1 MTTRSWESRVSGLLA
16 GVLRTPW
23 RARLVAIAL
32 AALVPTVVGSE
43 ELVAANAPAG
53 EYTPGGAGACTE
65 CHDQA
70 AVLAILRTP
79 HGVKGDAHTPF
90 AAQGCEACHGPSASH
105 AADEDTPV
113 AVGFGD
119 KFPTEPQNAVCLSCH
134 RGGERLLW
142 NGSVHDA
149 RGVACASCHD
159 IHNPRQVVLQKDVRP
174 DALVRKDVSAACY
187 SCHPDVRAQTH
198 RISSHPIKE
207 GEVTCNDCHN
217 VHGSTSD
224 HLLAKRNVN
233 ETCYQCHAEKRGPFL
248 WEHQPAR
255 DDCTTCHTSHG
266 STQRALLKQRTP
278 WLCQECHS
286 VEFHP
291 STEYTAAG
299 LPGGAANRNLLLR
312 SCTNCHTEVH
322 GSNHP
327 SGVRF
332 TR

>member
-1 MTTRSWESRVSGLLA
+1 VTTRWSVLSLHGL
-16 GVLRTPW
+16 
-23 RARLVAIAL
+23 RARRLRWGLGLCATAL
-32 AALVPTVVGSE
+32 AFAVPAPVVAETVIG
-43 ELVAANAPAG
+43 PAESAG
-53 EYTPGGAGACTE
+53 DYAPGGSGACTE

-70 AVLAILRTP
+70 GTLEILRTP
-79 HGVKGDAHTPF
+79 HGAKGDAHTPF
-90 AAQGCEACHGPSASH
+90 AAQGCESCHGPSAAH
-105 AADEDTPV
+105 ADDSDVPV

-119 KFPTEPQNAVCLSCH
+119 EFPAEPQNAVCLSCH

-149 RGVACASCHD
+149 RGIACASCHD
-159 IHNPRQVVLQKDVRP
+159 IHKTRQVVLQKDIRP

-207 GEVTCNDCHN
+207 GEVSCNDCHN
-217 VHGSTSD
+217 VHGSTSE
-224 HLLAKRNVN
+224 HLLVKRTVN
-233 ETCYQCHAEKRGPFL
+233 QTCYQCHAEKRGPFL

-255 DDCTTCHTSHG
+255 DDCLTCHAAHG
-266 STQRALLKQRTP
+266 STQRALLKQRAP

-286 VEFHP
+286 VQFHP

-299 LPGGAANRNLLLR
+299 LPSGAANRNLLLR

-327 SGVRF
+327 SGVRL

>member
-1 MTTRSWESRVSGLLA
+1 MNTCCPVFT
-16 GVLRTPW
+16 LRGS
-23 RARLVAIAL
+23 RARRLLWGAAIAVAIA
-32 AALVPTVVGSE
+32 VPGTVGSE
-43 ELVAANAPAG
+43 MVVASSEPAG
-53 EYTPGGAGACTE
+53 EYAAGGSGACTE
-65 CHDQA
+65 CHDQEA
-70 AVLAILRTP
+70 TLAILRTP
-79 HGVKGDAHTPF
+79 HGTKGDTHTPF
-90 AAQGCEACHGPSASH
+90 AAQGCESCHGPSASH
-105 AADEDTPV
+105 AADENSPV
-113 AVGFGD
+113 AVGFGE
-119 KFPTEPQNAVCLSCH
+119 KFPSEPQNAVCLNCH

-149 RGVACASCHD
+149 RGIACASCHD
-159 IHNPRQVVLQKDVRP
+159 IHKTKPVVLQKDIRP
-174 DALVRKDVSAACY
+174 DALVRKDASAACY

-224 HLLAKRNVN
+224 HLLVKRNVN

-255 DDCTTCHTSHG
+255 DDCLTCHNSHG
-266 STQRALLKQRTP
+266 STQRALLKQRAP

-312 SCTNCHTEVH
+312 SCTNCHYEVH